1 MAGRDLTF
9 EEMRKP
15 GRVLIDCDRLLEIV
29 PLSRRTI
36 FDMEQRGEF
45 PKRFTLTPRR
55 VAWDL
60 AEVEQ
65 WMEDCRSEGRKAR
78 VPGISHNE
86 AVT

>member
-1 MAGRDLTF
+1 MVKRDLTF
-9 EEMRKP
+9 EEMKKP

-36 FDMEQRGEF
+36 LDMEQRGEF
-45 PKRFTLTPRR
+45 PKRFVLTPRR

-65 WMEDCRSEGRKAR
+65 WMEGCRSAGKQATI
-78 VPGISHNE
+78 PGTKMPEN
-86 AVT
+86 

>member
-1 MAGRDLTF
+1 MVKRDLTF
-9 EEMRKP
+9 EEMKKP

-36 FDMEQRGEF
+36 LDMEQRGEF
-45 PKRFTLTPRR
+45 PKRFVLTPRR

-65 WMEDCRSEGRKAR
+65 WMEDCRSVGKQATM
-78 VPGISHNE
+78 PGTKTPE
-86 AVT
+86 K